1 MAIGELVVRIVGDS
15 TALTQDLAAAARSTD
30 SFSARARDSLNTFA
44 TGATVAMAGAVA
56 GLAALYAEQSQ
67 VIDQTAKLADSI
79 GITTEALTGLRY
91 AAALTG
97 VEQNT
102 LDTALKKVNIKLAE
116 AAAGSTDAA
125 ATFEKLGLRAADLLA
140 LPVEQRVSAIA
151 DGMAGLSSQTD
162 RTAVAMKLF
171 EEEGIALVNTLGGGS
186 AALNAMTAEA
196 EALGITLSRV
206 DAAKVE
212 QANDA
217 LTRVGAM
224 ADGLGKQL
232 TVELAPVVEGVAT
245 EIKQWALEM
254 GGFGEVSKIVINF
267 LVGAAGRVGDVFRGW
282 EIILKANK
290 ALLYELAAAAADA
303 FASIAQSAAEPKGE
317 VDGFFARIGQ
327 GMANVSAGAQRW
339 AFGKSIGDVMGEA
352 SGQANE
358 WASNMRQAANE
369 AQDDLA
375 ETLNKPIPSVAAD
388 LWLADWR
395 QKSETLAKE
404 TAAIKAEMAKPAPV
418 MSTGSAVVDIE
429 VNSSYEDVNQ
439 INQRLAERADTF
451 QAWRDHELGKER
463 EQTAYEMQILRER
476 ADFGLLAVE
485 EYQRLKGGLVEE
497 ANAREIEAAAEF
509 AFAIQTPYDLTELDE
524 FLGGRADTLAE
535 WRQLELDRIAEQ
547 NTAELELLRQRFE
560 SGLLSEEEYQALRQ
574 GIIDGANARSKAAE
588 EANTKDRLNM
598 ASSMFS
604 NLSSLMSSGSK
615 KMFEI
620 GKAASI
626 ANAVISGYE
635 AVVSS
640 YAAGAKIG
648 GPWLGA
654 AYAATA
660 AAATFAQIQRIRSQS
675 FGGGGGSP
683 SAGMGGGAPSSAGQN
698 VAQTGA
704 QVQTPAAPSR
714 TIAITLAGRSY
725 SAADVRDLI
734 TEINEQIGD
743 GATIFT
749 A

>member
-30 SFSARARDSLNTFA
+30 SFSSRARDSLNTFA
-44 TGATVAMAGAVA
+44 TGAAVAMAGAVA

-125 ATFEKLGLRAADLLA
+125 ATFEKLGLSASDILA

-186 AALNAMTAEA
+186 AALNAMTSEA

-217 LTRVGAM
+217 LYRVSAM

-267 LVGAAGRVGDVFRGW
+267 LVSAAGRVGDVFRGW

-303 FASIAQSAAEPKGE
+303 FASIAESAAEPKGE

-327 GMANVSAGAQRW
+327 GMANVSADAQRW

-358 WASNMRQAANE
+358 WAVNMRQAANE

-375 ETLNKPIPSVAAD
+375 ETLNKPIPSEAAD

-524 FLGGRADTLAE
+524 FLGVRADTLAE

-560 SGLLSEEEYQALRQ
+560 SGLLAEEEYQALRQ

-588 EANTKDRLNM
+588 EANTKDRLNL

-604 NLSSLMSSGSK
+604 NLSGLMSSGSK

-698 VAQTGA
+698 VAQNGA